1 MTNLIPVQVSS
12 EVGKLDGVIL
22 HRPGREV
29 ENMTPGNA
37 EKALYSDI
45 LNLNVA
51 DKEYSD
57 FYDVLSMITNTYEV
71 RDLLTEVLINEKV
84 KHNLIHK
91 ICQNEN
97 EPRIFNSLMAL
108 SPKET
113 TRQLFEGVVLKKNNL
128 TNFLSQEKYILRPL
142 HNFFFMRD
150 ASMSIG
156 NEVLIGKM
164 ANQVRERESII
175 METIFDY
182 HPDFKTRTFNPLNSK
197 KVPAHKITIEGGD
210 VLVANENTLLIGMGG
225 RTTSEGIDYLIEHY
239 KNSGKDFNIIV
250 QELPLAPESF
260 IHLDMVFTF
269 LDFNQCMVYE
279 PVILK
284 NNRLETVSILIRNGE
299 VKISYENNLITALKS
314 LGHEVEPLFCGGRT
328 DVWTQEREQWHSG
341 TNFFSVGPGKVLG
354 YGRNTHTMDELA
366 KHGYAIIPARDIVSK
381 KTNIADYERY
391 CVAIEGSE
399 LARGGGGCRCMTMP
413 FKREAINAKQTESK
427 NSK

>member
-1 MTNLIPVQVSS
+1 MKNLIPVQVSS
-12 EVGKLDGVIL
+12 EVGILNGVIL
-22 HRPGREV
+22 HRPGKEV

-51 DKEYSD
+51 EKEYSD
-57 FYDVLSMITNTYEV
+57 FSAVLSMITKTYEV
-71 RDLLTEVLINEKV
+71 RDLLTEVLINDKV

-97 EPRIFNSLMAL
+97 EHRVFNFLMSL

-113 TRQLFEGVVLKKNNL
+113 TRQLFEGVILKKNNL
-128 TNFLSQEKYILRPL
+128 TNFLSSEKYILQPL

-182 HPDFKTRTFNPLNSK
+182 HPDFKSRTFNPLNSK

-210 VLVANENTLLIGMGG
+210 VLVANENTLLVGMGG
-225 RTTSEGIDYLIEHY
+225 RTTSEGIDYLIDHY
-239 KNSGKDFNIIV
+239 KNSGKDFNIII
-250 QELPLAPESF
+250 QELPPAPESF

-269 LDFNQCMVYE
+269 LDYNQCMIYE

-299 VKISYENNLITALKS
+299 TKISYEDNLIMALKKI
-314 LGHEVEPLFCGGRT
+314 GHEIEPLFCGGRT

-341 TNFFSVGPGKVLG
+341 TNFFAVGPGKVLG

-366 KHGYAIIPARDIVSK
+366 KHGYAIIPARDIVAG
-381 KTNIADYERY
+381 KTNIKEYEKY
-391 CVAIEGSE
+391 CVAIEGAE

-413 FKREAINAKQTESK
+413 IKREAVNQKPAEK
-427 NSK
+427 

>member
-1 MTNLIPVQVSS
+1 MKNIIPVQVNS
-12 EVGKLDGVIL
+12 EVGKLEGVIL

-45 LNLNVA
+45 LNLSVA

-57 FYDVLSMITNTYEV
+57 FYDVLSMITTTYEV
-71 RDLLTEVLINEKV
+71 RDLLTEVLKNEKV

-97 EPRIFNSLMAL
+97 EPRIFNFLMAL
-108 SPKET
+108 SPAET
-113 TRQLFEGVVLKKNNL
+113 TRQLFEGVILKKNNL
-128 TNFLSQEKYILRPL
+128 TNFLSRDKYILRPL

-156 NEVLIGKM
+156 SEVLIGKM

-175 METIFDY
+175 METIFNY
-182 HPDFKTRTFNPLNSK
+182 HPDFKTRTYNPINSK
-197 KVPAHKITIEGGD
+197 KVPSNKITIEGGD
-210 VLVANENTLLIGMGG
+210 VIVANENTLIIGMGG
-225 RTTSEGIDYLIEHY
+225 RTTSEGIDYIIEHY
-239 KNSGKDFNIIV
+239 KNNGEDFNIIV

-269 LDFNQCMVYE
+269 LDYHQCMVYE

-284 NNRLETVSILIRNGE
+284 TNRLDTVSILFRNGH
-299 VKISYENNLITALKS
+299 VKISYEDNIITALKKI
-314 LGHEVEPLFCGGRT
+314 GHEVEPLFCGGRT

-341 TNFFSVGPGKVLG
+341 TNFFAVGKGKVLG

-366 KHGYAIIPARDIVSK
+366 KNGYAIIPANDIVSQ
-381 KTNIADYERY
+381 KTDIADYEKY
-391 CVAIEGSE
+391 CIAIEGSE

-413 FKREAINAKQTESK
+413 IKRQQVNVKSIL
-427 NSK
+427 

>member
-1 MTNLIPVQVSS
+1 MKPVIPVEVTS
-12 EVGKLDGVIL
+12 EVGKLEGVIL

-57 FYDVLSMITNTYEV
+57 FYNVLSKITTTYEV
-71 RDLLTEVLINEKV
+71 KDLLTEVLVNEKV

-108 SPKET
+108 TPKET
-113 TRQLFEGVVLKKNNL
+113 SRQLFEGVILKKNNL

-150 ASMSIG
+150 ASISIG

-182 HPDFKTRTFNPLNSK
+182 HPDFKTRTYNPLNSR
-197 KVPAHKITIEGGD
+197 KVPANKITIEGGD
-210 VLVANENTLLIGMGG
+210 VLVANENTILIGMGG

-269 LDFNQCMVYE
+269 LDNNQCMVYE
-279 PVILK
+279 PVIIK
-284 NNRLETVSILIRNGE
+284 NNRLETVSIAIRNGQ
-299 VKISYENNLITALKS
+299 VKISYEDNLLSALKK
-314 LGHEVEPLFCGGRT
+314 LGQDLEPLYCGGRT

-341 TNFFSVGPGKVLG
+341 ANFFAVGQGKVLG

-366 KHGYAIIPARDIVSK
+366 KHGYAIIPARDIVSQK
-381 KTNIADYERY
+381 VTINDYNKY
-391 CVAIEGSE
+391 CIAIEGSE

-413 FKREAINAKQTESK
+413 FKRAPINAQPATLEAK
-427 NSK
+427 

>member
-1 MTNLIPVQVSS
+1 MKNLIPVEVTS
-12 EVGKLDGVIL
+12 EVGKLEGVIL

-113 TRQLFEGVVLKKNNL
+113 TRQLFEGVILKKNNL
-128 TNFLSQEKYILRPL
+128 TNFLCQEKYILRPL

-197 KVPAHKITIEGGD
+197 KVSPSKITIEGGD
-210 VLVANENTLLIGMGG
+210 VLVANDNTILIGMGG
-225 RTTSEGIDYLIEHY
+225 RSTSEGIDYLIEHY

-269 LDFNQCMVYE
+269 LDYNQCMVYE

-284 NNRLETVSILIRNGE
+284 NNRLETVSIMIRNGQ
-299 VKISYENNLITALKS
+299 VKIAYEDNLISALKKV
-314 LGHEVEPLFCGGRT
+314 GHEVEPLFCGGRT

-341 TNFFSVGPGKVLG
+341 TNFFAVAPGKVLG

-366 KHGYAIIPARDIVSK
+366 KHGYAILPARDIVSK
-381 KTNIADYERY
+381 KTNIKDYDKY

-413 FKREAINAKQTESK
+413 FKRKAIDTKPANK
-427 NSK
+427 

>member
-1 MTNLIPVQVSS
+1 MTNLIPVEVTS
-12 EVGKLDGVIL
+12 EVGKLEGVIL

-45 LNLNVA
+45 LNLSVA

-71 RDLLTEVLINEKV
+71 RDLLTEVLINDKV

-91 ICQNEN
+91 ICQNDN

-128 TNFLSQEKYILRPL
+128 TNFLSQEKYILPPL

-156 NEVLIGKM
+156 NDVLIGKM
-164 ANQVRERESII
+164 ANLVRERESII

-182 HPDFKTRTFNPLNSK
+182 HPDFKTRTFNPINSK
-197 KVPAHKITIEGGD
+197 KVPSDKITIEGGD

-225 RTTSEGIDYLIEHY
+225 RTTSEGIDYLIDHY
-239 KNSGKDFNIIV
+239 KNSGKEFNIIV

-284 NNRLETVSILIRNGE
+284 NNRLETVSILIRDGA
-299 VKISYENNLITALKS
+299 VKISYEDNLITALRKV
-314 LGHEVEPLFCGGRT
+314 GHEVEPLFCGGRT

-341 TNFFSVGPGKVLG
+341 TNFFSVAPGKVLG

-366 KHGYAIIPARDIVSK
+366 NHGYSIIQARDIVSK
-381 KTNIADYERY
+381 KINIKDYERY

-413 FKREAINAKQTESK
+413 FKRQPINQKSEQK
-427 NSK
+427 K

>member
-1 MTNLIPVQVSS
+1 MKNIIPVEVTS
-12 EVGKLDGVIL
+12 EVGKLEGVIL

-51 DKEYSD
+51 EKEYSD
-57 FYDVLSMITNTYEV
+57 FYDVLSMITTTYEV
-71 RDLLTEVLINEKV
+71 RDLLTEVLVNEKV

-91 ICQNEN
+91 ICHNEN

-113 TRQLFEGVVLKKNNL
+113 ARQLFEGVILKKNNL

-182 HPDFKTRTFNPLNSK
+182 HPDFKTRTFNPINSK
-197 KVPAHKITIEGGD
+197 KVSPSKITIEGGD
-210 VLVANENTLLIGMGG
+210 VLVANENTILIGMGG
-225 RTTSEGIDYLIEHY
+225 RSTSEGIDYLIEHY
-239 KNSGKDFNIIV
+239 KNAGKDFNIIV

-269 LDFNQCMVYE
+269 LSYNQCMVYE

-284 NNRLETVSILIRNGE
+284 NNRLETVSIHIRNGQ
-299 VKISYENNLITALKS
+299 VKIAYEDNLIKALKNI
-314 LGHEVEPLFCGGRT
+314 GHEVEPLFCGGRT
-328 DVWTQEREQWHSG
+328 DVWTQKREQWHSG
-341 TNFFSVGPGKVLG
+341 TNFFAVGPGKVLG

-366 KHGYAIIPARDIVSK
+366 KNGYAILPARDIVSK
-381 KTNIADYERY
+381 KTDLSKYEKY
-391 CVAIEGSE
+391 CIAIEGSE

-413 FKREAINAKQTESK
+413 FKRQAVNLETSSK
-427 NSK
+427 ETK